1 MQNKQGHMKRYPE
14 KYFSFAVKLRDYV
27 LRFNPF
33 RPYIVEVEVKMVGP
47 RVVYHYTRVG
57 AKKR

>member
-1 MQNKQGHMKRYPE
+1 MKRYPE

-33 RPYIVEVEVKMVGP
+33 RPYIVEVEVKLVGP